1 MGIFTDMKPDFAAL
15 NKIDF
20 GKPQI
25 QTDNKMWLALA
36 GCAVAALIFCFF
48 PSWLKYDLPSGFN
61 DKAYNAY
68 YDSVE
73 RVYNVAAQ
81 QELIGNILNQKT
93 YDERDHTAP
102 VSGKLR
108 DYTPS
113 IVEFANPLGVTH
125 GTEGVGLISD
135 PILSV
140 REAAQKAKVFNTETG
155 KFEDYTPNDLNVLSF

>member
-1 MGIFTDMKPDFAAL
+1 MEKHND
-15 NKIDF
+15 
-20 GKPQI
+20 
-25 QTDNKMWLALA
+25 WLASMFFQPDMNLQDLA
-36 GCAVAALIFCFF
+36 DMGVTTEN
-48 PSWLKYDLPSGFN
+48 SELKSRDYYKSVGAIKEAFSENGVFN

-81 QELIGNILNQKT
+81 QELVGNILNQKT

-140 REAAQKAKVFNTETG
+140 REAAQKAAVFNTETG
-155 KFEDYTPNDLNVLSF
+155 KFEDYAPNDLNVLSF